1 LGCSVYLFLIADKGY
16 EVEVSDTTMMPKAIL
31 PVP

>member
-1 LGCSVYLFLIADKGY
+1 LFLIADKGY